1 MLILDSI
8 RDAFPVFDYHIGMNF
23 IISKKYN
30 IHLILKI
37 TGFISLIFL
46 LVFIYALKFVLWVTV
61 SIGKNLFFLAR
72 VLNYKIRNTFS
83 FIKFSSK

>member
-1 MLILDSI
+1 MRSLFLTIILVWILLSQ
-8 RDAFPVFDYHIGMNF
+8 
-23 IISKKYN
+23 KKYN

-61 SIGKNLFFLAR
+61 SIGKKIFLPESW
-72 VLNYKIRNTFS
+72 I
-83 FIKFSSK
+83 IK